1 MEINKK
7 QQLKLMLTDLV
18 GEGLLSLDE
27 AAKLL
32 KVSEAYLLDLIRR
45 GKIKAFKVEEY
56 WFVKFDWV
64 EQFRQE
70 IAQHL
75 FSVIDQSDSLQNF
88 RQKWIKIIKQKRK
101 KLIFPPFFVI
111 SCRLI
116 TATFLLAMMT
126 LSCALLIPFP
136 EKVIIGKNYFLLK
149 ILSLTETSVKSI
161 RYVSQL
167 TTSSEKINDEKLTLW
182 LRSFLNHH
190 TQSGQ
195 VAGESEAV
203 NE

>member
-7 QQLKLMLTDLV
+7 QQLKLMLADLV

-32 KVSEAYLLDLIRR
+32 KVSEAYLLGLIRR

-56 WFVKFDWV
+56 WFVRFDWV

-70 IAQHL
+70 IAKHL
-75 FSVIDQSDSLQNF
+75 FSVIDQSDNLQNF
-88 RQKWIKIIKQKRK
+88 RQKWIKTIKKKRK
-101 KLIFPPFFVI
+101 KLIFLPLFIV
-111 SCRLI
+111 SCRLV
-116 TATFLLAMMT
+116 TVTFLLAMMT
-126 LSCALLIPFP
+126 LSCALLMPFP

-149 ILSLTETSVKSI
+149 ILSLTETPIKSI

-167 TTSSEKINDEKLTLW
+167 TTSSVKINDEKLTLW
-182 LRSFLNHH
+182 LRSFLNYD

-195 VAGESEAV
+195 VAGV
-203 NE
+203 NEVVDE